1 MSDPMTIEQRV
12 ARLEEVTAELQRHIA
27 PQETVRQWLQRVSG
41 GLKGYPEF
49 KEVVRLG
56 REIRQAS
63 PSDTEA

>member
-1 MSDPMTIEQRV
+1 MTIEQRV

-27 PQETVRQWLQRVSG
+27 PHEPVRQWLDRVSG
-41 GLKGYPEF
+41 GLKDYPEF

-56 REIRQAS
+56 REIRQTY